1 MQIQSQDHLWANK
14 YLKNNDVERIG
25 EAVRI
30 AEKKTSGEIV
40 PMVVLSSSP
49 VGHVPMLVT
58 LFASVIFL
66 LIGNWAH
73 FGFYFPNWIWS
84 LLILLPGFYFIG
96 SLMKRNLTVQR
107 FLTNDQDESDNVFRR
122 AQLEF
127 YQQKLQKTKDRTGI
141 LIFVSLMERQV
152 IVLADKGISERLPQS
167 TWDEVVQLIIQG
179 KKSGNLA
186 DGMIAGIQKCGELLT
201 EKFPVQSHDQ
211 NEIGNQLI
219 LKK

>member
-1 MQIQSQDHLWANK
+1 MQLQSQDHLWANK

-30 AEKKTSGEIV
+30 AEKQTSGEIV

-49 VGHVPMLVT
+49 IGHVPMLIA
-58 LFASVIFL
+58 LFSTILFL
-66 LIGNWAH
+66 LIGEWSH
-73 FGFYFPNWIWS
+73 LGLHFPNWVWA
-84 LLILLPGFYFIG
+84 LLILFPAFYFIG
-96 SLMKRNLTVQR
+96 SILKKNLSVQR
-107 FLTNDQDESDNVFRR
+107 YLTNDQDESDNVMRR

-152 IVLADKGISERLPQS
+152 IVLADKGISDLLPQS
-167 TWDEVVQLIIQG
+167 TWDDVVQLIIQG

-186 DGMIAGIQKCGELLT
+186 DGMIAGIQKCGQLLT
-201 EKFPVQSHDQ
+201 DKFPIQSHDQ
-211 NEIGNQLI
+211 NEIGNQLV